1 MQRPDSPISIDDI
14 GKTFDQ
20 TLVND
25 SHISREDF
33 YDMARIGFNNLKDK
47 LQKTTINTG
56 DALSAFW
63 DYNVDSSA
71 DDDMCMMTSYYC
83 LAVIM
88 LINKKSYF
96 DGIDSTIYNKLAQ
109 YTLNKYNE
117 MIIQYE

>member
-1 MQRPDSPISIDDI
+1 MQRPDSPIGIDDI

-25 SHISREDF
+25 SDFSREDF
-33 YDMARIGFNNLKDK
+33 YDMARIGFNKLKDK

-71 DDDMCMMTSYYC
+71 DDDMCIMTSYYC
-83 LAVIM
+83 LAMIM
-88 LINKKSYF
+88 LMNKKSYF
-96 DGIDSTIYNKLAQ
+96 DGIDSTIYNKLAE
-109 YTLNKYNE
+109 YTINKYNE
-117 MIIQYE
+117 KITLYE